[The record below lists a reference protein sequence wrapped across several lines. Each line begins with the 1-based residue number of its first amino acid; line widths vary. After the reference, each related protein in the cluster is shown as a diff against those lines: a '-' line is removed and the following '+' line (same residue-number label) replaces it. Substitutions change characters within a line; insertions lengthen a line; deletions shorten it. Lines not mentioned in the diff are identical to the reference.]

1 MVAHQAISIDL
12 IMRNLF
18 INLQLA
24 QKAIIILIII
34 ENLLPVD
41 PPQHHMIDS
50 RIAFYPRTSWHP
62 ITPLLYPTKAAA
74 QCQDREQPMPQSR
87 AQNG

>member
-1 MVAHQAISIDL
+1 MVPHQAISIDL

-18 INLQLA
+18 ICLQLA

-50 RIAFYPRTSWHP
+50 RIAFYPRSSWHP
-62 ITPLLYPTKAAA
+62 ITSLLYLTKATA
-74 QCQDREQPMPQSR
+74 QCQDREPSPVFFCSV
-87 AQNG
+87 